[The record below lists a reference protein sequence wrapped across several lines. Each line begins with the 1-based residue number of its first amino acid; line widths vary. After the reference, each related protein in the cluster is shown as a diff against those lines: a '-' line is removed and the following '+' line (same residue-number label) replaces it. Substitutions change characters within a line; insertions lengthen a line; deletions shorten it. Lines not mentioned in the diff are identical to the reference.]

1 MNMNEASLIDLPT
14 ELAPSIE
21 AAVEGMEAGRGL
33 PRKLLHELRDK
44 GAFRMLTPRELG
56 GSETSLKT
64 VLQVYEGFGRLDAS
78 VAWVV
83 WNANFGFIGALL
95 GEEGNARIW
104 AGDDEPVFSNSG
116 APGTAI
122 PSDGGYRL
130 SGNWKIV
137 SGIKNADWLTVIGVI
152 VENGSPRLT
161 DAGSP
166 DVRLFV
172 LHRDQLSIKAT
183 WNVSGMVGSD
193 SNDVLVNDAFVPE
206 ELVARMDVPAR
217 IQRPLYQ
224 GFMPALVLPGC
235 SAVVLGVAQTAIEET
250 VALALSKKMSNGGGT
265 LSESARAQ
273 AVIARSEASL
283 HAARLLLLSAAEAL
297 DTAGENGDPVTIEQ
311 RAALRSAMSHA
322 AQVSRQVLVEM
333 YELGS
338 SSSLYRGNP
347 LERLFRD
354 GMVALQH
361 ANHSAV
367 LFEDAGRVRFGNA
380 PDRLLF

>member
-1 MNMNEASLIDLPT
+1 MNEASLIDLPT

-104 AGDDEPVFSNSG
+104 ADDEPVFSNSG

-152 VENGSPRLT
+152 VENGRPRLT

-166 DVRLFV
+166 DARLFV

-283 HAARLLLLSAAEAL
+283 HAARLLLLSTAEAL
-297 DTAGENGDPVTIEQ
+297 DTAGENGDPVTIQQ

-361 ANHSAV
+361 ANHSAA